1 MFVDEVDV
9 LVAAG
14 KGGRGSISFRREKF
28 IPRGGPDGGDGGPG
42 GSVYLVASP
51 HHNTLVNFRF
61 HPEFSA
67 EPGGNGA
74 GSNRTG
80 KTGKDLYL
88 DVPVGTTAYAIRGGA
103 GQPTLEDGDDGEGD
117 RYDDG
122 DGEDVKD
129 VDADAPREMIQ
140 VADLTEVG
148 QTALVAQGGRGG
160 RGNARFVSSTNRSP
174 RVLASCSTVCRCAIP
189 SNSPP
194 TPARDCM

>member
-67 EPGGNGA
+67 EPGGNGS

-88 DVPVGTTAYAIRGGA
+88 DVPVGTTAYVIRGGA
-103 GQPTLEDGDDGEGD
+103 EPTL
-117 RYDDG
+117 
-122 DGEDVKD
+122 
-129 VDADAPREMIQ
+129 
-140 VADLTEVG
+140 
-148 QTALVAQGGRGG
+148 
-160 RGNARFVSSTNRSP
+160 AR
-174 RVLASCSTVCRCAIP
+174 
-189 SNSPP
+189 
-194 TPARDCM
+194 

>member
-42 GSVYLVASP
+42 GSVFLVASP

-67 EPGGNGA
+67 EPGGNGS

-80 KTGKDLYL
+80 KTGKELQDLKMRTDSLEQALQYKDQYL
-88 DVPVGTTAYAIRGGA
+88 DNIKKV
-103 GQPTLEDGDDGEGD
+103 LE
-117 RYDDG
+117 
-122 DGEDVKD
+122 
-129 VDADAPREMIQ
+129 
-140 VADLTEVG
+140 
-148 QTALVAQGGRGG
+148 
-160 RGNARFVSSTNRSP
+160 GNATVKRDTATLNIPKAEVSN
-174 RVLASCSTVCRCAIP
+174 
-189 SNSPP
+189 
-194 TPARDCM
+194 D